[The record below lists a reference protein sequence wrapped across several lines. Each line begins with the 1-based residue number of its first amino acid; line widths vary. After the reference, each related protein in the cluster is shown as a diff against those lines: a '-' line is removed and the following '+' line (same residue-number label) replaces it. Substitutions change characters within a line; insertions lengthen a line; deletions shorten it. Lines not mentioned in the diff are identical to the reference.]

1 MLKKA
6 IFTIILILGL
16 TALASAHRVNI
27 FCFVEGKKISCEANY
42 PSGDKVK
49 HGTINLK
56 EAETQKIL
64 ASKKTD
70 LEGKASFEITQDI
83 LARKKD
89 LEAEVL
95 AGMGHK
101 NIWLI
106 PYSELNPESLK
117 STTSKENTGSNTSL
131 PWESNT
137 STPASST
144 SVDKQ
149 ELEMLISKI
158 MDKKLHPVLEKLT
171 LLQERKISLPD
182 ILAGLGYILGLMGIS
197 FYFLAKKNEK

>member
-6 IFTIILILGL
+6 IFTIILILGF

-56 EAETQKIL
+56 EAETQKTL

-95 AGMGHK
+95 AGMGHR
-101 NIWLI
+101 NTWTI
-106 PYSELNPESLK
+106 PYSDLNAES
-117 STTSKENTGSNTSL
+117 SEISSKENTGSNTSL

-137 STPASST
+137 STPASAT